1 MKSGFVLFK
10 MDDNGSILGY
20 FSGISHLENVA
31 SREIRRKYGFVQSED
46 ELFEAM
52 MWDVSLVCV
61 YTSIYTYIVM
71 ILI

>member
-1 MKSGFVLFK
+1 MKSGFILFK

-31 SREIRRKYGFVQSED
+31 SREIRRKYGFFKWED

-52 MWDVSLVCV
+52 IWDVSLVCV
-61 YTSIYTYIVM
+61 YIYVM